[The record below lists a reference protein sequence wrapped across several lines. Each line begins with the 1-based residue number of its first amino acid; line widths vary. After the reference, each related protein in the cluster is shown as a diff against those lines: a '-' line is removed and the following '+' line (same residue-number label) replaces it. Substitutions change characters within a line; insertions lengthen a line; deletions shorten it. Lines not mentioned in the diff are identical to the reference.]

1 MTITADQLRRARRA
15 LGVTQAKLA
24 DDTGVNATLIKHFET
39 YRLSALP
46 DSAQKALQD
55 YFDSNGVDMSQL
67 ASSQDDAAT
76 AASQASKPGSAVV
89 QTIPRAALLPQRL
102 GFLVS
107 NSLSD
112 DEIEDLLQ
120 KMDDN
125 DERIYE
131 LVKKETQSG
140 LFGGPTEQTVDDN
153 RELFALLAE
162 NYLIFRHLQGRNLF
176 EQIDATAE
184 PATHGQLL
192 RSQFVKSP
200 IAPKLLSSGADDANQ
215 QNADA

>member
-1 MTITADQLRRARRA
+1 MTLTADQLRRARRA

-24 DDTGVNATLIKHFET
+24 DETGVNATLIKHFET

-46 DSAQKALQD
+46 DSAQKELQD

-67 ASSQDDAAT
+67 ARSQDDAAPVT
-76 AASQASKPGSAVV
+76 APAAKPGSAVV
-89 QTIPRAALLPQRL
+89 QPIPRAALLPQRL

-107 NSLSD
+107 NTISD

-131 LVKKETQSG
+131 LVKKETQTRNTWSCIG
-140 LFGGPTEQTVDDN
+140 KPLSITSCGPTTRTSRAPLSAAFGLSQSPM
-153 RELFALLAE
+153 RPAE
-162 NYLIFRHLQGRNLF
+162 RRH
-176 EQIDATAE
+176 TS
-184 PATHGQLL
+184 
-192 RSQFVKSP
+192 RSTSP
-200 IAPKLLSSGADDANQ
+200 RT
-215 QNADA
+215 

>member
-1 MTITADQLRRARRA
+1 MAITADQLRRARRA

-24 DDTGVNATLIKHFET
+24 EDTGVNATLIKHFET

-46 DSAQKALQD
+46 DSAQTALQSYLD
-55 YFDSNGVDMSQL
+55 ANGVDLSQF
-67 ASSQDDAAT
+67 AGQSDADSQT
-76 AASQASKPGSAVV
+76 ANVAKPGSAVV
-89 QTIPRAALLPQRL
+89 QPIPRAALLPQRL

-112 DEIEDLLQ
+112 DEIEELLQ

-131 LVKKETQSG
+131 LVRTETQRG
-140 LFGGPTEQTVDDN
+140 LFGGPTDQTIDDN

-176 EQIDATAE
+176 EQIDQGADAE
-184 PATHGQLL
+184 THGHLL
-192 RSQFVKSP
+192 QSQFVKSS
-200 IAPKLLSSGADDANQ
+200 IAPKLLPASADDAAQ
-215 QNADA
+215 PKSDA